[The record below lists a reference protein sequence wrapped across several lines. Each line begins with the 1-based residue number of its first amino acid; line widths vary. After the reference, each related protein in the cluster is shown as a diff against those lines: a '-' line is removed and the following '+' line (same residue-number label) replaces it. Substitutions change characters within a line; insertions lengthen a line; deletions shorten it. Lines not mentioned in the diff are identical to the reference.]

1 MQSLLYNNFI
11 LDTDHCRDLGLYS
24 VQSTMGRELRGGQR
38 PSRAHTSRFQQQLDR
53 PCPTERGCLGGFER
67 CGGRGD
73 ASGTGR
79 GDAGGRGDAEPTRR
93 LCLCSGPSHSRALAQ
108 VEAGI
113 ACMVKRGTRANFG
126 GGQLSIGLEA
136 IAVARLLPLGVSGR
150 PMPPSARRG
159 GARAELGHCEPR
171 GAFDRAASLH
181 RVGLHKL
188 TRLGRWSRLAAWWNL
203 CWV

>member
-1 MQSLLYNNFI
+1 MQLLLYNNFI
-11 LDTDHCRDLGLYS
+11 LGTVDFRLYS
-24 VQSTMGRELRGGQR
+24 VQWGEGVRVRDRHGLTRHG
-38 PSRAHTSRFQQQLDR
+38 SRFQQQLDR
-53 PCPTERGCLGGFER
+53 PCPTERVCLGAFER

-73 ASGTGR
+73 ASVR
-79 GDAGGRGDAEPTRR
+79 GDAGGRGDAEPARR
-93 LCLCSGPSHSRALAQ
+93 LCLCSGPSQSRALAQ

-203 CWV
+203 C

>member
-1 MQSLLYNNFI
+1 MQLLLYNNFI
-11 LDTDHCRDLGLYS
+11 LGTVDFRLYS
-24 VQSTMGRELRGGQR
+24 VQWGEGVRVRDRHGLTRHG
-38 PSRAHTSRFQQQLDR
+38 SRFQQQLDR
-53 PCPTERGCLGGFER
+53 PCPTERVCLGAFER

-73 ASGTGR
+73 ASVR
-79 GDAGGRGDAEPTRR
+79 GDAGGRGDAEPARR